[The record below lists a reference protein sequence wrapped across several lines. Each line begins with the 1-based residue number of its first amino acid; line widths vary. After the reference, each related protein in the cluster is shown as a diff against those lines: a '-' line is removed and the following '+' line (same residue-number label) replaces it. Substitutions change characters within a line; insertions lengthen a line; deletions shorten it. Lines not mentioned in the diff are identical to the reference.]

1 MAAGY
6 TVFRIP
12 LNPPQI
18 LPVSIA
24 GIQYVLTLQYRN
36 VAEGGWILDI
46 ADSSGNPIIRG
57 IPLVTGS
64 DLLAQ
69 YKYLGIPGELWVQN
83 SSDPAAVPT
92 FTDLGTVTNLY
103 FVPAN

>member
-1 MAAGY
+1 MAAY
-6 TVFRIP
+6 TPFRIP

-18 LPVSIA
+18 LPVTIA
-24 GIQYVLTLQYRN
+24 GIQYRLKLQYRN

-46 ADSSGNPIIRG
+46 ADGNGNAIING
-57 IPLVTGS
+57 IPLVTGA

-69 YKYLGIPGELWVQN
+69 YKHLGIPGELWVQN
-83 SSDPAAVPT
+83 SADWTAVPT

-103 FVPAN
+103 FVPAPG